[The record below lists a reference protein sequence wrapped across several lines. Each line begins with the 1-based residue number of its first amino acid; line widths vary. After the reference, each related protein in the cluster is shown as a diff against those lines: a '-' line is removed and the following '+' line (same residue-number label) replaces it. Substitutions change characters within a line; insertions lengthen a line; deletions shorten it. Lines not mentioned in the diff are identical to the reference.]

1 MGTKAPKKKQP
12 KPLPSAVLD
21 ELERQQRAIHEA
33 QALVQCV
40 LTAIEEHFSDWPRG
54 VPLFNY
60 ALRPVVNL
68 LGSVATA
75 LYEEEFTAA
84 VAIRAVSDESDEDE

>member
-1 MGTKAPKKKQP
+1 MGTKAPKRKPP

-21 ELERQQRAIHEA
+21 ELERQQRAVYEA
-33 QALVQCV
+33 QAVLQCV
-40 LTAIEEHFSDWPRG
+40 LAAMDEHFSDWPRE

-68 LGSVATA
+68 LGNVATA
-75 LYEEEFTAA
+75 LYEDEFTAA
-84 VAIRAVSDESDEDE
+84 AAVRAVGDESDEDE